1 MKIEEQIIFW
11 TFVSIVMI
19 INYLI
24 AASLI
29 MNFKNN
35 LEKDSPY
42 RKILLYLS
50 IIPIVNFVVMLLLL
64 LGIVFEYL
72 IGELI
77 AAIKEIKEG
86 FKNEKN

>member
-19 INYLI
+19 INYFI
-24 AASLI
+24 ATSLI

-35 LEKDSPY
+35 LEKDNPY

-77 AAIKEIKEG
+77 DAIKEIKEG

>member
-11 TFVSIVMI
+11 IFVSIVMI
-19 INYLI
+19 INYFI
-24 AASLI
+24 ATSLI
-29 MNFKNN
+29 INFKNN

-72 IGELI
+72 IRELI
-77 AAIKEIKEG
+77 DAIKEIKEG
-86 FKNEKN
+86 FKNEKD

>member
-11 TFVSIVMI
+11 TFVSIIMI

-77 AAIKEIKEG
+77 DAIKEIKEG

>member
-29 MNFKNN
+29 MNLKNN
-35 LEKDSPY
+35 LEKDSPC

-50 IIPIVNFVVMLLLL
+50 ITPIVNFVVMLLLL

-72 IGELI
+72 IVELI
-77 AAIKEIKEG
+77 DAIKEIKEG

>member
-24 AASLI
+24 ATSLI

-77 AAIKEIKEG
+77 DAIKEIKEG

>member
-77 AAIKEIKEG
+77 DAIKEIKEG

>member
-29 MNFKNN
+29 MNLKNN

-50 IIPIVNFVVMLLLL
+50 IIPIVNFVVILLLL

-77 AAIKEIKEG
+77 AVIKEIKEG

>member
-24 AASLI
+24 ATSLI

-77 AAIKEIKEG
+77 DSIKEIKEG

>member
-24 AASLI
+24 ATSLI

-72 IGELI
+72 IVELI
-77 AAIKEIKEG
+77 DAIKEIKEG

>member
-19 INYLI
+19 INYFI
-24 AASLI
+24 ATSLI

-77 AAIKEIKEG
+77 DAIKEIKEG

>member
-24 AASLI
+24 ATSLI

-35 LEKDSPY
+35 LEKDNPY

-77 AAIKEIKEG
+77 DAIKEIKEG

>member
-19 INYLI
+19 INYFI

-29 MNFKNN
+29 MNLKNN

-77 AAIKEIKEG
+77 DAIKEIKEG

>member
-24 AASLI
+24 ATSLI

-72 IGELI
+72 KGELI
-77 AAIKEIKEG
+77 DAIKEIKEG

>member
-24 AASLI
+24 ATSLI

-35 LEKDSPY
+35 LEKDNPY

-72 IGELI
+72 IVELI
-77 AAIKEIKEG
+77 DAIKEIKEG

>member
-19 INYLI
+19 INYFI

-29 MNFKNN
+29 MNLKNN

-77 AAIKEIKEG
+77 DAINEIKEG

>member
-29 MNFKNN
+29 MNLKNN

-50 IIPIVNFVVMLLLL
+50 IIPIVNFVVILLLL

-77 AAIKEIKEG
+77 AVIKEIKKG